1 METAAAIALVRLDQV
16 PHGRGV
22 ALEVGRTSV
31 ALFRNGDQV
40 HALDDMCPHS
50 GGPLSEG
57 ALEDGCVSCPW
68 HGARFELSS
77 GRSVGEF
84 TCRDVRR
91 HDVRRVDEHTLEITL
106 APRTR

>member
-1 METAAAIALVRLDQV
+1 METAAASALVRLEQIPLD
-16 PHGRGV
+16 RGV
-22 ALEVGRTSV
+22 ALEIGRTSV
-31 ALFRNGDQV
+31 ALFRVGDEL

-57 ALEDGCVSCPW
+57 PLEDGCVSCPW
-68 HGARFELSS
+68 HGARFELAS

-91 HDVRRVDEHTLEITL
+91 HHARRVDEHSFEITL

>member
-1 METAAAIALVRLDQV
+1 MEAAAPSALVRIDQL
-16 PHGRGV
+16 PQGHG
-22 ALEVGRTSV
+22 AAHEVGRVSV
-31 ALFRNGDQV
+31 ALFRDGENV

-57 ALEDGCVSCPW
+57 AVEDGCVSCPW

-91 HDVRRVDEHTLEITL
+91 HHVRRVDEHQIEITL